1 MFRNPLDDDIAD
13 QLASGTVLPEDAPPG
28 YAEVATLLH
37 AARAG
42 TPGAIPGRDALVSDI
57 AATIRLTPGPTPA
70 PIAHRRPQ
78 VSKLLTLKALAIA
91 LPAMALTAGSAAA
104 ATGAL
109 PGPAQSAV
117 SHGLSHVGISVPSGT
132 AVGPDA
138 TGPAKFGLCTA
149 YQAALARGQAVDHS
163 VAFANLA
170 KAAGGAS
177 NISAYCAGVV
187 PASKGSGTTGTGSTS
202 SGDNGASG
210 SNSSTTHK
218 GSTSDGSSTSVPN
231 GPPSSVPVGPP
242 SSVPN
247 GPPTSVPVGPP
258 TSVGSGPPSSIPGS
272 PPSSVPNGP
281 PTSIPASGQSTSNP
295 GASHKS

>member
-1 MFRNPLDDDIAD
+1 MRRNPFDDVIAD
-13 QLASGTVLPEDAPPG
+13 QLASGTVQPEDAPPG
-28 YAEVATLLH
+28 YAEVATLIN
-37 AARAG
+37 AAHE
-42 TPGAIPGRDALVSDI
+42 TPPGAIPGRDALVSNI
-57 AATIRLTPGPTPA
+57 AATIRLTTSPTPA
-70 PIAHRRPQ
+70 PTAHGRSRG
-78 VSKLLTLKALAIA
+78 SKRLALKALAIA

-117 SHGLSHVGISVPSGT
+117 SHGLSHVGISVPTGT

-149 YQAALARGQAVDHS
+149 YQAALAHGQAVNHS

-187 PASKGSGTTGTGSTS
+187 PSNKGSGTTGAGSNS
-202 SGDNGASG
+202 SGDNGATG
-210 SNSSTTHK
+210 SKSPTTHK
-218 GSTSDGSSTSVPN
+218 GSTSG
-231 GPPSSVPVGPP
+231 GPPT
-242 SSVPN
+242 SVPN

-258 TSVGSGPPSSIPGS
+258 SSVPHGPPTSVPVG
-272 PPSSVPNGP
+272 PPSSVPVGP
-281 PTSIPASGQSTSNP
+281 PTSNP
-295 GASHKS
+295 GESHKR